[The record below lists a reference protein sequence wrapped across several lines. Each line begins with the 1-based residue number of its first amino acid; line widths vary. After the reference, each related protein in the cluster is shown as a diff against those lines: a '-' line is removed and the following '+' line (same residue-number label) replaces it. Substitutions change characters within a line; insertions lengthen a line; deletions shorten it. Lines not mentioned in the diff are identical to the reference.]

1 MTELLQKAFDEVS
14 KLPTEEQ
21 DAVAAWILE
30 EIADE
35 HLWDEAFANSA
46 DKLARM
52 ADKAMAEHRAGRTQ
66 PLDPDAL

>member
-14 KLPTEEQ
+14 KLTAEEQ

-35 HLWDEAFANSA
+35 RRWDKAFANSS
-46 DKLARM
+46 DKLARL
-52 ADKAMAEHRAGRTQ
+52 AEKAMAEHRAGRTQ